1 MQGAG
6 QYAGNQ
12 TLLPGDLLFKIGGPN
27 TVRGY
32 PSDGVAGDSGYFL
45 QSELHWNVAP
55 SIDLFALADF
65 GEAFSTFPA
74 RTTMMSIG
82 AGVSYTG
89 EHFGAE
95 LAVAAPMLDAVADQ
109 QNVAVYAKMT
119 GTFN

>member
-1 MQGAG
+1 M
-6 QYAGNQ
+6 
-12 TLLPGDLLFKIGGPN
+12 
-27 TVRGY
+27 RGTRPCY
-32 PSDGVAGDSGYFL
+32 RATCSSRLAAPTPFGVTPPTASREGDSGYFL

>member
-1 MQGAG
+1 
-6 QYAGNQ
+6 
-12 TLLPGDLLFKIGGPN
+12 
-27 TVRGY
+27 
-32 PSDGVAGDSGYFL
+32 
-45 QSELHWNVAP
+45 
-55 SIDLFALADF
+55 
-65 GEAFSTFPA
+65 
-74 RTTMMSIG
+74 MMSIG